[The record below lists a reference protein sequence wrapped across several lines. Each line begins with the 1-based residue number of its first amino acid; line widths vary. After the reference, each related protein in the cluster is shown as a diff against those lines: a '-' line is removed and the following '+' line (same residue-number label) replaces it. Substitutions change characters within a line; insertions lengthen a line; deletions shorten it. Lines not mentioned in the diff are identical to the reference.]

1 MPKTTVPRLRK
12 IWFQVHKWI
21 GLLLAAL
28 IIPIS
33 LSGAALV
40 WHDGLDALVNPHR
53 YAVSPGERVL
63 PPSAYVVA
71 ARRALGGEALIASIR
86 YPEHRGSPVVVTAV
100 EPAGDAGRGPP
111 PRTSVWLDPGT
122 ARVLDR
128 GPANAGLVRFLHVL
142 HGSLQLPGT
151 GRQIVGWVGVFM
163 FLSCLT
169 GLWLWWPV
177 TGSLRRGFRWK
188 RQNATSANLHHQMG
202 FWILLPLAILSFTGA
217 WISFPGPFSRFEAN
231 PPPTTTAAPAGP
243 AWPAPALPLVDPRVT
258 ADSALAAARPFA
270 AGPLVS
276 LTWPTGQT
284 HTWKAVFA
292 RPGGQTEVEIAYAT
306 GDVKPPPPP
315 RPETRARL
323 MRRLHDGTGM
333 GWVWQTVIFLGG
345 LVPAALAVTGIIM
358 WLRSRGWRAKLRRKR
373 LGRPVPQPAE

>member
-1 MPKTTVPRLRK
+1 VLRLRGL
-12 IWFQVHKWI
+12 WFQVHKWI

-28 IIPIS
+28 IVPIS

-53 YAVSPGERVL
+53 YAVSSGEQIL
-63 PPSAYVVA
+63 PPSAYVAA
-71 ARRALGGEALIASIR
+71 ARRVLGNEALIASIR
-86 YPEHRGSPVVVTAV
+86 YPEHQGSPAVVTAV
-100 EPAGDAGRGPP
+100 DPAGGAERGPP
-111 PRTSVWLDPGT
+111 PRTNVWLDPGT

-128 GPANAGLVRFLHVL
+128 GPANGGLVRFLHVL

-163 FLSCLT
+163 CISCLT

-177 TGSLRRGFRWK
+177 TGSFRRGFRWK

-202 FWILLPLAILSFTGA
+202 FWILLPLAMLSFTGA
-217 WISFPGPFSRFEAN
+217 WISLPGLFSRFETSQPA
-231 PPPTTTAAPAGP
+231 PQGAAPADRARAMRDRP
-243 AWPAPALPLVDPRVT
+243 IVDPGVS
-258 ADSALAAARPFA
+258 ADAALAAARTH
-270 AGPLVS
+270 AGGALLS
-276 LTWPTGQT
+276 LTWPTDQSR
-284 HTWKAVFA
+284 TWKAAFA
-292 RPGGQTEVEIAYAT
+292 RPGGQTEVEVAYAT
-306 GDVKPPPPP
+306 GDAKPPRPP

-333 GWVWQTVIFLGG
+333 GWVWQAIIFLGG

-358 WLRSRGWRAKLRRKR
+358 WVRSRGWRAKLRR
-373 LGRPVPQPAE
+373 GRRSRPSPQPAE